1 MGLDTHADEDRRV
14 GRRVEELVG
23 GPVVSLLRETRWR
36 PSWIAT
42 VRLPGKD
49 IAIYVRGDRGEGYTY
64 PLAYEANVLDILEQN
79 GIPVPHVYGM
89 CENPPAIVMDCVP
102 GERQMTGLVNDEAR
116 RAVID
121 DYIAAIAR
129 MHRIDI
135 CQFEQRGLRNP
146 PDPGDLQQNQHR
158 VNVDFYRTLKS
169 RPEPLVEFVLLWMD
183 RNVPRHRSRRS
194 FVTYDAGQ
202 FLTHEGRVSAIY
214 DLEVAH
220 INDPLVDLGGWR
232 IRNTFEPLYDLG
244 YMYREYAR
252 LMGEDIDYDVIN
264 YHVMALSIST
274 SLCIAKQITQPL
286 DTAVNWLVWEVAG
299 TRMAL
304 TAMADILKIDLVAP
318 HRPEPQRSARSHAAE
333 SMKLAIDALPIDGAD
348 PSTSYRLAMASN
360 LAAHLELV
368 DHIGGAIDKA
378 NLDEV
383 EALIGYRPASLAE
396 ADVALERY
404 VLAAGPE
411 KDIELLQLFFRRN
424 ERNRMLLP
432 VFTEGV
438 AAGDVGPFLDN
449 ALLPPMRDVMG
460 DR

>member
-1 MGLDTHADEDRRV
+1 MGKLEEEDGRV
-14 GRRVEELVG
+14 GRCVEKLVG
-23 GPVVSLLRETRWR
+23 GRVASLIRESRWR

-42 VRLPGKD
+42 VRLRD
-49 IAIYVRGDRGEGYTY
+49 EDVAIYVRGDRGEGYSY
-64 PLAYEANVLDILEQN
+64 PLSYEANVLGILEEN

-89 CENPPAIVMDCVP
+89 CEDPPAIVMDCVP
-102 GERQMTGLVNDEAR
+102 GERQMSGLVGDEIK

-121 DYIAAIAR
+121 DYIAAIAK
-129 MHRIDI
+129 MHRIDVR
-135 CQFEQRGLRNP
+135 QFEQRGLRNP

-158 VNVDFYRTLKS
+158 ANVDFYRSLKS

-183 RNVPRHRSRRS
+183 RNVPRHRSQRS

-202 FLTHEGRVSAIY
+202 FLTHQGRVSAIY

-232 IRNTFEPLYDLG
+232 VRNTFEPLYHLG

-252 LMGEDIDYDVIN
+252 LTGTDIDYDVIN

-299 TRMAL
+299 TRMGL
-304 TAMADILKIDLVAP
+304 TAMADILKVDLVAP
-318 HRPEPQRSARSHAAE
+318 RRPEPQRSARSHAAE
-333 SMKLAIDALPIDGAD
+333 SMKLAIDALPLDRAD
-348 PSTSYRLAMASN
+348 PSAPYRRAMASN

-368 DHIGGAIDKA
+368 DQIGGAIDKA

-383 EALIGYRPASLAE
+383 EALIGYRTASLAE
-396 ADVALERY
+396 ADVALEKY

-411 KDIELLQLFFRRN
+411 KDVELLQLFFRRN

-438 AAGDVGPFLDN
+438 AAGDVSPFLDN
-449 ALLPPMRDVMG
+449 ALLPPMREVMG

>member
-1 MGLDTHADEDRRV
+1 LDKYTDEDRRV
-14 GRRVEELVG
+14 ESCVEKLIG
-23 GPVVSLLRETRWR
+23 GAVVSLVRESRWR

-49 IAIYVRGDRGEGYTY
+49 VAIYVRGDRGEGYSY
-64 PLAYEANVLDILEQN
+64 PLDYEANVLEVLEEN
-79 GIPVPHVYGM
+79 GVPVPHVYGM
-89 CENPPAIVMDCVP
+89 CEDPPAIVMDCVP
-102 GERQMTGLVNDEAR
+102 GERQLTGLVSDESK

-121 DYIAAIAR
+121 DYIAAIVR
-129 MHRIDI
+129 MHRIEVR
-135 CQFEQRGLRNP
+135 QFEQRGLRNP

-158 VNVDFYRTLKS
+158 VNVDFYRTLKA
-169 RPEPLVEFVLLWMD
+169 RPEPLVEFVLRWMD
-183 RNVPRHRSRRS
+183 RNVPRHRPQRS
-194 FVTYDAGQ
+194 FVTYDSGQ
-202 FLTHEGRVSAIY
+202 FLVDQGRVSAIY

-232 IRNTFEPLYDLG
+232 IRDTFEPLYDLG

-252 LMGEDIDYDVIN
+252 LTGEDIDHDVIN

-304 TAMADILKIDLVAP
+304 TAMADILKVDLGAP

-333 SMKLAIDALPIDGAD
+333 SMKLAIHALPIDRAD

-368 DHIGGAIDKA
+368 DHIGGAIDKV

-396 ADVALERY
+396 ADVALEKY

-411 KDIELLQLFFRRN
+411 KDVELLQLFFRRN

-438 AAGDVGPFLDN
+438 AAGDVSPFLDN